1 MPVTSEPVV
10 LWLGLAGLL
19 AGCGPPTLRLAPP
32 PLGAEAVSLLG
43 DTLWSVTL
51 SAAEGQARVSQLAE
65 AKRRAGARWDDL
77 NTRLLLGRRTAAMG
91 RLREAIDIYTEAIEA
106 DPTDPRLFRRRG
118 ELLLLVRE
126 PDLAARDL
134 ERAASRARE
143 RISPDGRR
151 FAPPVMEFL
160 EGPDGQ
166 LSGAGVLHSSQLLL
180 GMTHFIRGDYRRAYP
195 MLVAAAQSADDADG
209 IATASLWLLFT
220 LRRAGR
226 LAEAGQIAKVIP
238 ADLPVVHRTAELRL
252 LQAFAG
258 TLSLDS
264 LQRGLGGDIQSEA
277 AGLYL
282 YGLGSTLLARG
293 RQAEAAEALD
303 EVRHTTNW
311 ASIIYVAAE
320 ADLARLR
327 RPCLEPNPV
336 RFPDHR
342 WNRCLVTAI
351 Q

>member
-1 MPVTSEPVV
+1 MPLTAARLLFGV
-10 LWLGLAGLL
+10 GLAALL
-19 AGCGPPTLRLAPP
+19 AGCGPPTLRLVPP

-43 DTLWSVTL
+43 DTLWSVYL
-51 SAAEGQARVSQLAE
+51 PAAEGQARVSQLAD
-65 AKRRAGARWDDL
+65 AKRRAGARPDDL
-77 NTRLLLGRRTAAMG
+77 NTHLLLGRRTAAMG

-106 DPTDPRLFRRRG
+106 DPTDARLFRRRG

-134 ERAASRARE
+134 ERAASQAQQRTSTDGS
-143 RISPDGRR
+143 RIA
-151 FAPPVMEFL
+151 APLMEFL
-160 EGPDGQ
+160 EGSDGQ
-166 LSGAGVLHSSQLLL
+166 LNGAGVLHSSQLLL
-180 GMTHFIRGDYRRAYP
+180 GMTHYIRGDYRRAYP
-195 MLVAAAQSADDADG
+195 TLVAAAQSADDGDG

-226 LAEAGQIAKVIP
+226 LADAGQIAKVIP
-238 ADLPVVHRTAELRL
+238 ADLPVVTRKAELRL

-258 TLSLDS
+258 ALSLDS
-264 LQRGLGGDIQSEA
+264 LQRDLGSAERSDA

-293 RQAEAAEALD
+293 RGAEAAEALD
-303 EVRHTTNW
+303 EVRNTTSW
-311 ASIIYVAAE
+311 ASIVYLAAE

-327 RPCLEPNPV
+327 RPCPDASPVVLE
-336 RFPDHR
+336 RR
-342 WNRCLVTAI
+342 WNRCLVTTI